1 MIRVFIVLF
10 WLSLLI
16 GTLLAH
22 NLVANWA
29 VTLAGLYFLA
39 RWWNHRSR
47 ERRVAKAAE
56 PATRANPGHGAS
68 ETSAAGPPP
77 ATPQPRSRWTVDRVH
92 AAEQRWR

>member
-1 MIRVFIVLF
+1 MIRVLIVLF

-47 ERRVAKAAE
+47 ERRAAKAAE
-56 PATRANPGHGAS
+56 PAIRANPGQGGS
-68 ETSAAGPPP
+68 QSPSAGPLTVNPP
-77 ATPQPRSRWTVDRVH
+77 PHSRWTSGRVH
-92 AAEQRWR
+92 AVEQRWR